1 MNNSQKLDIFQ
12 NFIYNYN
19 ILRYKRRISLSNY
32 TLDFSLTTEEQRC
45 EAITSICSQST
56 FTCKQY
62 TQMADYIL
70 LAKNPNSDLK
80 IYPEEF
86 RSPYSIHEEQSLDE
100 IMDNPFLEQ
109 ILDTSK
115 PLSSATYGTKKRRIS
130 RDNKQHANIP
140 GMQQLWHDIDN
151 LKEICSTSSATHAQH
166 HLLIELYK
174 QQYSLLESFLPNDN
188 YSTPIPNFFHNY
200 KLSSLYKEKLCE
212 PTYMGRFLIQLPL
225 LIELSYHNEELED
238 LIHLVRQALSLIT
251 LSPLQQDILTL
262 YQKAIPTKQALAYL
276 SSHYRPISQS
286 YMSIILYKQIATKVV
301 EEYSELYHRE
311 VWANDPTKWR
321 TCICCKQSKLLTKHN
336 WYHFSNKPQGF
347 ALICKECTKA
357 KKEAKHNAKLNNNLQ

>member
-100 IMDNPFLEQ
+100 IMD
-109 ILDTSK
+109 
-115 PLSSATYGTKKRRIS
+115 
-130 RDNKQHANIP
+130 
-140 GMQQLWHDIDN
+140 
-151 LKEICSTSSATHAQH
+151 
-166 HLLIELYK
+166 
-174 QQYSLLESFLPNDN
+174 
-188 YSTPIPNFFHNY
+188 
-200 KLSSLYKEKLCE
+200 SSLY
-212 PTYMGRFLIQLPL
+212 
-225 LIELSYHNEELED
+225 
-238 LIHLVRQALSLIT
+238 
-251 LSPLQQDILTL
+251 
-262 YQKAIPTKQALAYL
+262 
-276 SSHYRPISQS
+276 
-286 YMSIILYKQIATKVV
+286 
-301 EEYSELYHRE
+301 
-311 VWANDPTKWR
+311 
-321 TCICCKQSKLLTKHN
+321 
-336 WYHFSNKPQGF
+336 
-347 ALICKECTKA
+347 
-357 KKEAKHNAKLNNNLQ
+357 